1 MAPHKPCS
9 FEWTGVRCSGV
20 KKAAYPFEIG
30 VAGSTFV
37 ETGKVDLC
45 EAHSIGLKG
54 LQASPCKIYI
64 GRKFKACTIERAD
77 DFVRACHRQT
87 PPERWFQGTSVNP
100 TGVDLLRQAH
110 TRTQLRAATGA
121 SEPTRHYPAPRCGW
135 WAPHAGAKHGD

>member
-87 PPERWFQGTSVNP
+87 PPERWFQRDQCESDGRRPATAGPHTHTATSSN
-100 TGVDLLRQAH
+100 
-110 TRTQLRAATGA
+110 
-121 SEPTRHYPAPRCGW
+121 RCF
-135 WAPHAGAKHGD
+135 